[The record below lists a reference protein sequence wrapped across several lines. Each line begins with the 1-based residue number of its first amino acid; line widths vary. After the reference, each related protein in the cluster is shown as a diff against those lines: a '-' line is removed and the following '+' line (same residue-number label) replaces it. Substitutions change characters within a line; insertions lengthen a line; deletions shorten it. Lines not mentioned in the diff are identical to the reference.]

1 MNTIIIKTQ
10 AEWDVLPSSFAEYT
24 TIEIRS
30 DTDIWVTVKSVP
42 SNSRVEARESSSVEA
57 WGSSRVVA
65 RESSSVVARESS
77 SVEAWGRVSVHQKSS
92 SAALSLYRQAVCFL
106 YDGYGAPV
114 IKGGTPTV
122 IPVVSRS
129 GNAGWLEDNA
139 VVEVDEHVI
148 LFKRVSRDWLTQE
161 GTENE
166 TTWVIGE
173 VKDHPHWNP
182 TEAECGAGKF
192 HACSRAYFCD
202 DFRSVSG
209 DRYIAIK
216 VAVSDLHSWPNPQYY
231 HKIAFKACVVLHEV
245 DRWGEEVKP

>member
-1 MNTIIIKTQ
+1 
-10 AEWDVLPSSFAEYT
+10 
-24 TIEIRS
+24 
-30 DTDIWVTVKSVP
+30 
-42 SNSRVEARESSSVEA
+42 
-57 WGSSRVVA
+57 
-65 RESSSVVARESS
+65 
-77 SVEAWGRVSVHQKSS
+77 
-92 SAALSLYRQAVCFL
+92 
-106 YDGYGAPV
+106 
-114 IKGGTPTV
+114 V